1 MPMRTGDFVGPY
13 EIVSSLGA
21 GGMGEV
27 YRARDAKLNRDV
39 AIKVLPELFST
50 DPERL
55 ARFRREAQ
63 VLASLN
69 HPNIGH
75 IYGLE
80 DQSGVHALVLELVE
94 GPTLADR
101 IAQGPIP
108 LNEAIPIAKQ
118 IADALECAHELGII
132 HRDLKPA
139 NIKLRPDGTV
149 KVLDFGLAKALDPV
163 TASSPDS
170 MNSPTLTARATQFGV
185 IVGTAAYMAPEQAR
199 GKTVDRRAD
208 IWAFGVVLYEM
219 LMGKRPFDGDD
230 VSITLA
236 AVLKDDVD
244 WQALARDLPP
254 SIVRLLRRCLQ
265 REPKRRL
272 SAIADAR
279 LELDEV
285 ASEERTAPVHGS
297 GNRRQQVLAWSV
309 ASAAL
314 VSAVVAIAAW
324 APWRAA
330 PRQFSPVLSVNLSG
344 TDNLELLTGPAV
356 AISPDGQ
363 TVAYVA
369 QSEQRSY
376 LFVRRIT
383 QLESTRLAGTEDA
396 YGPFFSPRGD
406 EIAFFSRTHL
416 KKVAVTGGTP
426 TTICPIVDARGGS
439 WGDDDFIVFQPT
451 LAPSSKLMRVSS
463 RGGTPER
470 LVPASDSSV
479 VERWPQVLPG
489 SRAVLYS
496 ANVTS
501 TNWETAAIMAETPG
515 GDAARQVVP
524 NAYYGR
530 YVSSGHLLYVQN
542 NTLFAVPFDTSR
554 LETTGKS
561 VPVFSRV
568 ASTTVSGSA
577 QYAVSDTGTLIYQ
590 SGASV
595 DAAAPLWWMDATG
608 AVKPLYSTPIDWS
621 FPQFSPTGDRLA
633 MLVGRGDEAQVNVYD
648 FSRKQLDALTFE
660 RGMKISLVWTPSG
673 RHIVYGMRAAP
684 DQPLNLYVVRADGS
698 RGAVRLTETATH
710 QVPLAFHPNEKILL
724 ASERQTMEPDLV
736 TMTFEGDDRTGWRV
750 GPSQPFVTSAR
761 ISETFAA
768 FSPDGKWV
776 AYTTTPGRS
785 EIFVRPFRDPG
796 GLWRLTTDDGIFPT
810 WSKNGEIIYAARS
823 GGTATVMRVSYT
835 TDGQSFKPGTPRPY
849 SRTPIRTRAGR
860 LFDLDP
866 KTQRLVVATATTESE
881 QSRNEAVFVFNLFD
895 RLRELTGK

>member
-1 MPMRTGDFVGPY
+1 MNAGDT
-13 EIVSSLGA
+13 LGVYRILGKLGE

-69 HPNIGH
+69 HQNIGH

-108 LNEAIPIAKQ
+108 LDEAIPIAKQ

-163 TASSPDS
+163 ATSSPDA
-170 MNSPTLTARATQFGV
+170 MNSPTLTARGTQLGV

-199 GKTVDRRAD
+199 GKAVDRRAD
-208 IWAFGVVLYEM
+208 IWAFGAVLYEM
-219 LMGKRPFDGDD
+219 LTGKRAFQGDD
-230 VSITLA
+230 ISVTLA
-236 AVLKDDVD
+236 AVIKDDAD
-244 WQALARDLPP
+244 WKALPRDVPP
-254 SIVRLLRRCLQ
+254 SLLRLLRRCLQ
-265 REPKRRL
+265 KDPKRRL

-279 LELDEV
+279 LELDDPGT
-285 ASEERTAPVHGS
+285 EERAAPVQAGRE
-297 GNRRQQVLAWSV
+297 RRQLVLAWSV
-309 ASAAL
+309 ASVAL
-314 VSAVVAIAAW
+314 LGAGVAVVAW

-330 PRQFSPVLSVNLSG
+330 PRQLSPVLPVNLSG
-344 TDNLELLTGPAV
+344 PDNLELLNGAAV

-369 QSEQRSY
+369 QSGERSY
-376 LFVRRIT
+376 LYVRGIT
-383 QLESTRLAGTEDA
+383 QLGSTRLAGTEDA

-439 WGDDDFIVFQPT
+439 WGDDEFIVFQPT
-451 LAPSSKLMRVSS
+451 LAPSAKLMRVSS
-463 RGGTPER
+463 GGGTPEP
-470 LVPASDSSV
+470 LVPASDSLV
-479 VERWPQVLPG
+479 AERWPQVLPG
-489 SRAVLYS
+489 RRAVLYS

-501 TNWETAAIMAETPG
+501 TNWEDAAIMAQAPG
-515 GDAARQVVP
+515 GGAPKQVVA

-530 YVSSGHLLYVQN
+530 YVASGHLLYMQD

-561 VPVFSRV
+561 VPVFERV

-590 SGASV
+590 SGTSA

-608 AVKPLYSTPIDWS
+608 AVTPLYSTPIDWNY
-621 FPQFSPTGDRLA
+621 PQFSPTGDRLA
-633 MLVGRGDEAQVNVYD
+633 MVVGRGDEAQVHVYD
-648 FSRKQLDALTFE
+648 FSRERLDALTFE
-660 RGMKISLVWTPSG
+660 RGMKISVVWTPSG
-673 RHIVYGMRAAP
+673 THVIYGMRAAA
-684 DQPLNLYVVRADGS
+684 DQRLNLYLRRADGS
-698 RGAVRLTETATH
+698 GEPVRLTNTATH
-710 QVPLAFHPNEKILL
+710 QVPLSFHPTEKILL
-724 ASERQTMEPDLV
+724 ASERQAGTAPDLV
-736 TMTFEGDDRTGWRV
+736 TLTLEGDDRTGWRV
-750 GPSQPFVTSAR
+750 GPSQPYVTSSVAE
-761 ISETFAA
+761 SFAA

-776 AYTTTPGRS
+776 AYTTLEGRS
-785 EIFVRPFRDPG
+785 QIFVRPFPGPG
-796 GLWRLTTDDGIFPT
+796 GVRQLTTDGGIFPT
-810 WSKNGEIIYAARS
+810 WSKNGEIIYAVRS
-823 GGTATVMRVSYT
+823 GGTATVMTVSYK
-835 TDGQSFKPGTPRPY
+835 TDGQSFKPGISRPY
-849 SRTPIRTRAGR
+849 SRTPIRARAGGR
-860 LFDLDP
+860 LFDVHP
-866 KTQRLVVATATTESE
+866 KTQRLVVTTATTESE
-881 QSRNEAVFVFNLFD
+881 QSRNEAIFVFNLFD
-895 RLRELTGK
+895 RLRELTAK